1 MENHT
6 CFYLLEKKRY
16 YLTDDDCLTYV
27 RMICFLQF
35 SFQHIRIGGVGYAS
49 VSEIV
54 PALYNAKRLLSMD
67 IMSFPEEE

>member
-35 SFQHIRIGGVGYAS
+35 SFQHIRIGGVG
-49 VSEIV
+49 
-54 PALYNAKRLLSMD
+54 
-67 IMSFPEEE
+67 

>member
-6 CFYLLEKKRY
+6 CFYLLEKRY

-27 RMICFLQF
+27 RMICFYNFRF
-35 SFQHIRIGGVGYAS
+35 SISGLEAWANAS